1 VRYGC
6 RCTAVSAVATAGGG
20 GLYIPTSRRV
30 RYGETAAEA
39 YNDQKGANTRVDH
52 INLDERPL

>member
-1 VRYGC
+1 
-6 RCTAVSAVATAGGG
+6 
-20 GLYIPTSRRV
+20 V

-52 INLDERPL
+52 INLDERPF